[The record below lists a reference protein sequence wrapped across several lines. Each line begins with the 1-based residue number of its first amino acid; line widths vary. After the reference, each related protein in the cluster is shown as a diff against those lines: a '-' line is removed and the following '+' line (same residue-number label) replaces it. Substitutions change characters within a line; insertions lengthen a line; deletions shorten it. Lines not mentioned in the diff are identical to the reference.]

1 MIEYKNILTGVF
13 EKVSGLKEERL
24 SAGTRY
30 RLMGLV
36 ADITEVVQT
45 LQQEVLERVSR
56 EAVLDADVDI
66 DYTEMSELTKSVEL
80 PERADADDA
89 VGEQIRLVNEG
100 LAELSNVLAQ
110 IAQQLVR
117 RHKDDEYAR
126 LYDQEK
132 RRYLSSGTAGRAR
145 SMFDEWLYDV
155 CDGTPSLENFNDYVT
170 EKLVHMFEKGVFR
183 AKVEH
188 IQRASRYPLEF
199 DFSQL
204 DDDHPLKKTAYKHY
218 SELRKMVEYK
228 DGYLVV
234 NPVKVGRHF
243 YSCRHD
249 GNAKGLRIAFLKYM
263 HKIDM
268 AQQERRKL
276 MEAQAEA
283 DRAAHE
289 DKEVLNYFAPTKH
302 LKVLLKAEW
311 FGMLTTDDK
320 KYDAAWCDR
329 FVDGLM
335 ASEHRDHIAGE
346 WAVTDKRLKLKCMV
360 IGGLKDAGV
369 LRGSYNSI
377 AKLLDIDDE
386 NAETLAKYMGL
397 GKKQPYADW
406 ISDYIKS

>member
-1 MIEYKNILTGVF
+1 
-13 EKVSGLKEERL
+13 
-24 SAGTRY
+24 
-30 RLMGLV
+30 
-36 ADITEVVQT
+36 
-45 LQQEVLERVSR
+45 
-56 EAVLDADVDI
+56 
-66 DYTEMSELTKSVEL
+66 
-80 PERADADDA
+80 
-89 VGEQIRLVNEG
+89 
-100 LAELSNVLAQ
+100 
-110 IAQQLVR
+110 
-117 RHKDDEYAR
+117 
-126 LYDQEK
+126 
-132 RRYLSSGTAGRAR
+132 
-145 SMFDEWLYDV
+145 
-155 CDGTPSLENFNDYVT
+155 
-170 EKLVHMFEKGVFR
+170 
-183 AKVEH
+183 
-188 IQRASRYPLEF
+188 
-199 DFSQL
+199 
-204 DDDHPLKKTAYKHY
+204 
-218 SELRKMVEYK
+218 
-228 DGYLVV
+228 
-234 NPVKVGRHF
+234 
-243 YSCRHD
+243 
-249 GNAKGLRIAFLKYM
+249 
-263 HKIDM
+263 
-268 AQQERRKL
+268 

>member
-13 EKVSGLKEERL
+13 DMVSGLKEERL

-36 ADITEVVQT
+36 ADITEAVQT

-188 IQRASRYPLEF
+188 IQRASRYQLEF

-249 GNAKGLRIAFLKYM
+249 GNAKGLRNAFLKYM

-276 MEAQAEA
+276 MESETGSGDA
-283 DRAAHE
+283 
-289 DKEVLNYFAPTKH
+289 LNYFAPTKH
-302 LKVLLKAEW
+302 LKALLQEEW
-311 FGMLTTDDK
+311 F
-320 KYDAAWCDR
+320 
-329 FVDGLM
+329 
-335 ASEHRDHIAGE
+335 EIHR
-346 WAVTDKRLKLKCMV
+346 TDKRYDRQWTDDFVGTLMKSVHRDYIATEWARDKRQDYIRGCVLGLLKE
-360 IGGLKDAGV
+360 GGIIKGSMDSIARSAGV
-369 LRGSYNSI
+369 SDNYRTFS
-377 AKLLDIDDE
+377 
-386 NAETLAKYMGL
+386 KYMG
-397 GKKQPYADW
+397 QCRQEPYADW
-406 ISDYIKS
+406 VLEYVREHSVSDPIV